1 MFSVSNKLCERNSSC
16 SCIAW
21 STRSKHQAC
30 RKITTYRLTFKK
42 RANVPDLG
50 GTAAGELADGELHQ
64 EQRHAAQHQ
73 AREIGQQKGA

>member
-1 MFSVSNKLCERNSSC
+1 MQFYNVFCAAHAASV
-16 SCIAW
+16 
-21 STRSKHQAC
+21 QAY
-30 RKITTYRLTFKK
+30 RQITITYRLTFKK